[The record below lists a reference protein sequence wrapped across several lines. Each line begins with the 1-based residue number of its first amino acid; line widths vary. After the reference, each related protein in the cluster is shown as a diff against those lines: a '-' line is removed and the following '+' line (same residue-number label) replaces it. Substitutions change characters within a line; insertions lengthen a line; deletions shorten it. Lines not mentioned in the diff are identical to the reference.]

1 MLSRRR
7 FLQGLAATA
16 LFGGEAEA
24 AGLPKTQLRALR
36 AAVRGRVV
44 ARGDAGYD
52 AARVVFNRRYDG
64 IRPPAVVQVRDFSDV
79 RATVAWANRFGV
91 PLVARSGGHGY
102 NGNST
107 SRHAVVVDLGR
118 LSHVALHSDGI
129 AAIGPGARLGHVY
142 AALAAHGVAIPA
154 GSCPTVGLGG
164 LVLGG
169 GVGLAGRAMGLTLD
183 RVRSLD
189 VVTADGALRRV
200 DATHDDDL
208 FWALRGGGGSF
219 AIVTTVRLRVR
230 SVGHGAWFRVTY
242 PRAARAEALAA
253 WDALAPHAPSALTAI
268 CTLTSTGAAAF
279 GQYLGPEVTLR
290 RLVAPL
296 AAVPGATLSAG
307 TDTWLGLQRRWAGPP
322 AQRQAFAASSLYVS
336 HRLSGRARQAFV
348 AAADEGP
355 ALILDAYGGAIAKV
369 APGATA
375 FAHRGARFSVQV
387 IETAPIPVAKSRV
400 ARARR
405 RIAPFGHGAYPNY
418 ADPDLAHP
426 LQAYYGSHLAK
437 LRAIKHAHDPANRFR
452 PAQEIS

>member
-1 MLSRRR
+1 VLSRRR
-7 FLQGLAATA
+7 FLQGLAAAA
-16 LFGGEAEA
+16 LLPAEAQA
-24 AGLPKTQLRALR
+24 AGLPATQLRALR

-44 ARGDAGYD
+44 APGDAGYD
-52 AARVVFNRRYDG
+52 AARVVFNRRWDG
-64 IRPPAVVQVRDFSDV
+64 IRPPAVVQVRDFRDV

-91 PLVARSGGHGY
+91 ALVARSGGHGY

-107 SRHAVVVDLGR
+107 SRRAVVVDLGR
-118 LSHVALHSDGI
+118 LSHVAVHADGT
-129 AAIGPGARLGHVY
+129 AAIGPGARLGQVY
-142 AALAAHGVAIPA
+142 AALAAHGVGIPA

-219 AIVTTVRLRVR
+219 AIVTTVRLRV
-230 SVGHGAWFRVTY
+230 SAVGHAAWFRATF
-242 PRAARAEALAA
+242 PRASRAEALAA
-253 WDALAPHAPSALTAI
+253 WDALAPHAPRALTAL
-268 CTLTSTGAAAF
+268 CTLSSGGAAVF
-279 GQYLGPEVTLR
+279 GQYLGPEATLR

-296 AAVPGATLSAG
+296 AAIPGAALRTG
-307 TDTWLGLQRRWAGPP
+307 TDTWLNLQRRWAGPP
-322 AQRQAFAASSLYVS
+322 AQRQAFAASSLYVQN
-336 HRLSGRARQAFV
+336 RLSAHARAAFV

-355 ALILDAYGGAIAKV
+355 ALILDPYGGAIAAV

-387 IETAPIPVAKSRV
+387 IETAPIPLASSRV

-437 LRAIKHAHDPANRFR
+437 LRAVKHAHDPANRFR